1 MYKILLA
8 SRYLIKRRISYLAF
22 LAVALCVF
30 IVIVVMTVM
39 IGLVSDFKE
48 KNHSFAGDCVVG
60 TDSLVGFAYYADFAD
75 EVAKLDF
82 VESTSTVI
90 NTYGLINRSGTDV
103 SRGVQIFGIDP
114 KSHSLA
120 TGFGR
125 TVHYHKDDISKVF
138 VPAYD
143 TNLPGCVLGID
154 MAMIRDLRGKYQF
167 GQMPFNTKF
176 SISCFPLTAK
186 GALAKA
192 GAGEINTKTFS
203 YSDVSQSG
211 LARIDSSLIYI
222 PFEQAQLLCGMGGVD
237 KRASRIHIK
246 FKSDVRLGTGTNK
259 VGALWRDYMRKNKD
273 KAKANLFETVT
284 VQTWK
289 EHRRSF
295 VAAMEK
301 EQTVLTVMFS
311 LVGIT
316 TVFIIFVVFYMI
328 ICHKS
333 KDIGI
338 LKSIGVSNSG
348 IIGLFS
354 SFAVFLASLGSC
366 MGVFGGWLFL
376 RKINS
381 IEDWLFARFG
391 FQMWDRSI
399 YAIGDIPNQIELRTV
414 LVIIISAFAAC
425 LVGAIVPA
433 WQGAKLRPVESL
445 QVNQL

>member
-8 SRYLIKRRISYLAF
+8 FRYLIKRRISYLAF

-39 IGLVSDFKE
+39 TGLVRDFKG
-48 KNHSFAGDCVVG
+48 KNHLFAGDCVVG

-75 EVAKLDF
+75 ELAKQDF
-82 VESTSTVI
+82 IEATSTVI
-90 NTYGLINRSGTDV
+90 NTYGLINRTGTDV
-103 SRGVQIFGIDP
+103 SRGVQIIGIEP
-114 KSHSLA
+114 ESHSRA
-120 TGFGR
+120 TGFGQM
-125 TVHYHKDDISKVF
+125 VHYHKDDISKVF
-138 VPAYD
+138 VPTYD
-143 TNLPGCVLGID
+143 ANLPGCVLGID
-154 MAMIRDLRGKYQF
+154 MALSRDSRGQYQF
-167 GQMPFNTKF
+167 SQIPFSTMF
-176 SISCFPLTAK
+176 SINCFPLTAK

-192 GAGEINTKTFS
+192 GAGEVNTKTFA
-203 YSDVSQSG
+203 YSDISQSG
-211 LARIDSSLIYI
+211 LARVDSSLVYL

-246 FKSDVRLGTGTNK
+246 FKPKVRLQAGTNK
-259 VGALWRDYMRKNKD
+259 VAAAWRDYVEKNKD

-289 EHRRSF
+289 EHRRSS

-338 LKSIGVSNSG
+338 LKSVGVSNLS
-348 IIGLFS
+348 IVGLFS

-366 MGVFGGWLFL
+366 IGVFGGWLFL

-399 YAIGDIPNQIELRTV
+399 YAIGDIPNQIELNMV

-425 LVGAIVPA
+425 LAGAIVPA